1 MYICIFRY
9 QPKFYRLENANENAS
24 ANDWLDELFSEIMNE
39 KCVDGIPQGW
49 KQSGGIPN
57 LQLSA
62 GNATMNLSAYTRCSY
77 LLFINKGR
85 VVE

>member
-1 MYICIFRY
+1 
-9 QPKFYRLENANENAS
+9 
-24 ANDWLDELFSEIMNE
+24 MNE